1 MKIFFLLSLVFAS
14 CAPVSAP
21 PPLLCQ
27 KNSDSQGSEVEFTCQ
42 NSQLKFVALCD
53 LSQDPLE
60 FGSASLDIR
69 QGRWVQYGENEGLAF
84 SKGDGSGFIVCRKL
98 IHGAN

>member
-1 MKIFFLLSLVFAS
+1 MKIFFLLCVLAAS

-21 PPLLCQ
+21 APTICLRS
-27 KNSDSQGSEVEFTCQ
+27 SDSQGSEVEFTCEGPTARF
-42 NSQLKFVALCD
+42 LALCD

-60 FGSASLDIR
+60 FGSAVLNIS

-84 SKGDGSGFIVCRKL
+84 TQGEGSGFIVCRKP
-98 IHGAN
+98 IAGP

>member
-1 MKIFFLLSLVFAS
+1 M
-14 CAPVSAP
+14 
-21 PPLLCQ
+21 
-27 KNSDSQGSEVEFTCQ
+27 SDSQGSEVEFSCKNS
-42 NSQLKFVALCD
+42 NSQFIVLCD

-84 SKGDGSGFIVCRKL
+84 TKGEGSGFIVCRKPVQSL
-98 IHGAN
+98 